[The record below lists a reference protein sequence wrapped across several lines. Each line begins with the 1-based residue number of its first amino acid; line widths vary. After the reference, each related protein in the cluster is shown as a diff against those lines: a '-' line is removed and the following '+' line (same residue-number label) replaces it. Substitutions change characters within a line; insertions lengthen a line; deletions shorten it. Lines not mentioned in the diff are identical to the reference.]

1 MLTKEELKLL
11 NELNYSLIKRKDINK
26 YVQVR
31 VYTNNIPKETIIAI
45 YSNKT
50 NSSILLY
57 KDTYNKLLDNNVLI
71 DSKRKT
77 RTKRKS
83 F

>member
-1 MLTKEELKLL
+1 MITKEELKLL
-11 NELNYSLIKRKDINK
+11 NELGYSLTERRDINK
-26 YVQVR
+26 NLQVR
-31 VYTNNIPKETIIAI
+31 VYKNNTPSKTIIAI
-45 YSNKT
+45 YNNISNT
-50 NSSILLY
+50 SVLLY

-77 RTKRKS
+77 GTKRKS

>member
-11 NELNYSLIKRKDINK
+11 NELNYSLTERRDINK
-26 YVQVR
+26 NVQVR
-31 VYTNNIPKETIIAI
+31 MYTNNIPKETIIAI

-50 NSSILLY
+50 NTSILLY
-57 KDTYNKLLDNNVLI
+57 KDTYNKVLDNNILV

-77 RTKRKS
+77 GTKRKR